1 MALPSH
7 GTFTFQSPYP
17 QTFRTLQVALSTKLW
32 ILTMLLEP
40 PLGTISRLPGWSYWR
55 SQPDHPQ
62 PTPSRIQFLMSRN
75 YSSSLSK
82 TKRRFLLL
90 FHLSSVSDLSQRADF
105 LCCHDDPPH
114 HALPFQEITPAFV
127 SFETLLGIRTS
138 SLDEITDLGFPCQ
151 RYPQV
156 AVAA

>member
-105 LCCHDDPPH
+105 LCCHYDPP
-114 HALPFQEITPAFV
+114 PSVSAFPILHCRSHFLRV
-127 SFETLLGIRTS
+127 ISICLRN
-138 SLDEITDLGFPCQ
+138 
-151 RYPQV
+151 Y
-156 AVAA
+156 VAAYL

>member
-1 MALPSH
+1 
-7 GTFTFQSPYP
+7 
-17 QTFRTLQVALSTKLW
+17 
-32 ILTMLLEP
+32 
-40 PLGTISRLPGWSYWR
+40 
-55 SQPDHPQ
+55 
-62 PTPSRIQFLMSRN
+62 MSRN
-75 YSSSLSK
+75 YFSSLSK
-82 TKRRFLLL
+82 TKRRFYSFFTSLQSAIFRRGLI
-90 FHLSSVSDLSQRADF
+90 FSVAMMI
-105 LCCHDDPPH
+105 PPH